1 MTVAEGTLRGREK
14 QAARMRAGPRAEWP
28 ALPEAAGEDEMTR
41 SSDGTLLPVAW
52 RIGRRLRE
60 AALVASGVI
69 AERRRRM
76 RRASEAAA
84 QRLGTT
90 RREQRASARSARAAA
105 RSEAAAQE
113 RSAQQ
118 EAMWAMGAA
127 ARNSQLRE
135 RRDNKAM
142 SGGCEVEA
150 LLTAAEEG
158 DQEARGQLSAVWDVR
173 VPLAYFRDDV
183 EDWSSRRGH
192 VRASIVGY
200 TEDGEVQVQPVGT
213 VVGCKVQRVVG
224 GRQQRAEN
232 TQWEMCTLTWREL
245 RGEKRYGRHL
255 RDGDGG
261 G

>member
-1 MTVAEGTLRGREK
+1 MLASSGRIE
-14 QAARMRAGPRAEWP
+14 
-28 ALPEAAGEDEMTR
+28 
-41 SSDGTLLPVAW
+41 V
-52 RIGRRLRE
+52 
-60 AALVASGVI
+60 
-69 AERRRRM
+69 
-76 RRASEAAA
+76 ASEAAA

-90 RREQRASARSARAAA
+90 RREQRASARSARTAA

-142 SGGCEVEA
+142 SGGCEVGA

-173 VPLAYFRDDV
+173 VPLAYFRDDE
-183 EDWSSRRGH
+183 EDWSSRHGH

-224 GRQQRAEN
+224 GRQQRTEY
-232 TQWEMCTLTWREL
+232 TQWEVCTLRHMARAARREKVSL
-245 RGEKRYGRHL
+245 VEL
-255 RDGDGG
+255 LAS
-261 G
+261 